1 MKHSE
6 RHPEPHPDCFGC
18 KVQTLNWAIVPGAY
32 RDLNST
38 SMIDHD
44 ALPANLPTREE
55 TEDRAATARRK
66 IREASA
72 EV

>member
-1 MKHSE
+1 MTQEELSFK
-6 RHPEPHPDCFGC
+6 DKLKTINFG
-18 KVQTLNWAIVPGAY
+18 IVPGGY
-32 RDLNST
+32 KDTT
-38 SMIDHD
+38 SGTMFDRD
-44 ALPANLPTREE
+44 ALPEGLPTREE